1 MALAQEIIRGQ
12 ATADAA
18 FWDKMTKIAQATKTA
33 SKVGLFVAGTIATGG
48 GSLSALGA
56 SGWSLA
62 QAGGCIVGGADCIVD
77 IAATGSSIILG
88 EGNQVTVGFDDVKD
102 KLAPV

>member
-1 MALAQEIIRGQ
+1 
-12 ATADAA
+12 
-18 FWDKMTKIAQATKTA
+18 MTKIAQVTKTA
-33 SKVGLFVAGTIATGG
+33 SKVGLFITGTIVTGG

-77 IAATGSSIILG
+77 IANHFGKQYHFRRKPPGYCGL
-88 EGNQVTVGFDDVKD
+88 
-102 KLAPV
+102 